1 MRLRLISITLLVTA
15 SLTGCA
21 KGTDPA
27 QSDQAAKVCENIVK
41 QFNEKLLSEAKNE
54 KIQGWQLVIN
64 NPTCFLPD
72 AVKIAQTEIAALQSQ
87 Q

>member
-1 MRLRLISITLLVTA
+1 MRLRLMLITLLVTA
-15 SLTGCA
+15 TLSGCS

-27 QSDQAAKVCENIVK
+27 QSDQAAKACENTVK
-41 QFNEKLLSEAKNE
+41 QFNEKLLSEAKSE

-72 AVKIAQTEIAALQSQ
+72 AVKIAQTEIAALQNQ